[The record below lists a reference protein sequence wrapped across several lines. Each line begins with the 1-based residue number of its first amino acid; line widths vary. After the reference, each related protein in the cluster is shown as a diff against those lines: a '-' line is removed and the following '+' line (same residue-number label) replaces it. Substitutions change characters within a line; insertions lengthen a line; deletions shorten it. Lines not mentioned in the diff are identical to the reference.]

1 MASVAPLK
9 AHTVRIQVYLPHW
22 LAQAFFAY
30 LREHGLT
37 QAEAG
42 RRAIR
47 GLVKQDN
54 PPRQEAIDRIEM
66 RLAATLEREGGEFR
80 DAITEIRQMLAEI
93 RALLRQLAG
102 QQ

>member
-1 MASVAPLK
+1 MASVAPLN
-9 AHTVRIQVYLPHW
+9 ASTIRIQVYLPQW
-22 LAQAFFAY
+22 LAEAFFAY

-47 GLVKQDN
+47 ALVKRAN
-54 PPRQEAIDRIEM
+54 PSGDAIVDRIEA
-66 RLAATLEREGGEFR
+66 RLAATLERDGGEFR
-80 DAITEIRQMLAEI
+80 EAITEIRQMLAEV
-93 RALLRQLAG
+93 RALLRELAG